1 MWLSINILKK
11 KSLYAIEGGF
21 ICSLRKQPTF
31 GDATTDFPAIWRLR
45 NENRNSILMTCHY
58 PDLGSASDWSC
69 RLANL
74 FQPILYLFLCRSVG
88 VKLSLLLAEQ
98 RHKRALEV
106 IGVLYRSQF
115 FLWRKEQLY
124 MLLITVVCTI
134 TLCDW
139 LNWTSGAITNQLIN
153 WGNQQ
158 QRLARASCFAS
169 RCDWLFRLSPFLL
182 NGHKCSSKRTSLGS
196 PPPP

>member
-1 MWLSINILKK
+1 
-11 KSLYAIEGGF
+11 
-21 ICSLRKQPTF
+21 
-31 GDATTDFPAIWRLR
+31 
-45 NENRNSILMTCHY
+45 MTRHY

-74 FQPILYLFLCRSVG
+74 FQPILCLFLCRSVG

-124 MLLITVVCTI
+124 MLLIAVVCTI
-134 TLCDW
+134 TSCDR

-182 NGHKCSSKRTSLGS
+182 NGHKCSSKRTSLD
-196 PPPP
+196 PPPPPKKKESGNGTTTSHSFERTSHAFWILRLS

>member
-182 NGHKCSSKRTSLGS
+182 NGHKCSSKRTSLDS

>member
-1 MWLSINILKK
+1 
-11 KSLYAIEGGF
+11 
-21 ICSLRKQPTF
+21 
-31 GDATTDFPAIWRLR
+31 
-45 NENRNSILMTCHY
+45 MTRHY

-124 MLLITVVCTI
+124 MLLIAVVCTI
-134 TLCDW
+134 TSCDR

-182 NGHKCSSKRTSLGS
+182 NGHKCSSKRKSLD
-196 PPPP
+196 PPPPRKKKNRVMGRLRPTRSKELVTRFGF